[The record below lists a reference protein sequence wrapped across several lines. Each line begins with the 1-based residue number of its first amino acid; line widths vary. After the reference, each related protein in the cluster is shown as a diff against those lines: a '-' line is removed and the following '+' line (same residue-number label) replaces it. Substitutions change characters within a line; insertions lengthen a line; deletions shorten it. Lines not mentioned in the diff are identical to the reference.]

1 MMDPQTNLYLNYYT
15 TQSGGALP
23 AFTGAR
29 RGQYG
34 AGLGDIFRGI
44 FRTLF
49 PIAAHG
55 ASAFLNET
63 LRAKEGGS
71 GSWAQAAKSA
81 ISPTAH
87 SILSNTLQTLQNGAQ
102 QSGGGQGRRR
112 RRRNGRS
119 GAHRALTTVSASHKP
134 SRRGYK
140 RHHSE
145 AKGHKRHL
153 HKKIKFLNF

>member
-1 MMDPQTNLYLNYYT
+1 MDPQTNLYLSYYT
-15 TQSGGALP
+15 NQSGGALP

-55 ASAFLNET
+55 ANAFLNET
-63 LRAKEGGS
+63 LRAKESGN
-71 GSWAQAAKSA
+71 GSWSEAAKSA

-87 SILSNTLQTLQNGAQ
+87 SILTSTLNTIRNGAQ
-102 QSGGGQGRRR
+102 QSGGGRTRRR
-112 RRRNGRS
+112 RRRARIGGSSAPGS
-119 GAHRALTTVSASHKP
+119 GQAAIRHK
-134 SRRGYK
+134 RRGYK
-140 RHHSE
+140 RRHGGS
-145 AKGHKRHL
+145 KGHKRRHQ
-153 HKKIKFLNF
+153 KKIKFLNF